1 MPKWTRPRGDV
12 PWPDDRPILSVRG
25 MTKSFGART
34 VLADV
39 DLTVGPGEA
48 VAVTGPNGSGKTTLL
63 RCVSGLDRASAGT
76 LEVVGVP
83 LREHDP
89 DARRRIAAVLDDV
102 EFFVDV
108 PAIEH
113 LALLLLAHGDRDPDA
128 HAAKL
133 LEEAGLGEI
142 AMQLPVGLS
151 SGQRRR
157 LALLTCFAR
166 PRMLVVLDE
175 PEQRLDHEGRRWL
188 IRQLR
193 REKELGHGVLL
204 ATHDRELTNDIA
216 DHMVELGR
224 VLA

>member
-1 MPKWTRPRGDV
+1 MHKRDDV
-12 PWPDDRPILSVRG
+12 PHSDDRLILSVRG
-25 MTKSFGART
+25 MTKSFAAKT
-34 VLADV
+34 ILAGI
-39 DLTVGPGEA
+39 DLTVSPGEA

-63 RCVSGLDRASAGT
+63 RCVSGLDRASAGAI
-76 LEVVGVP
+76 EVAAVP

-89 DARRRIAAVLDDV
+89 DARRRIAAVLDDA

-108 PAIEH
+108 PAVEH
-113 LALLLLAHGDRDPDA
+113 LALLLLAHGDRDPDS

-133 LEEAGLGEI
+133 LEDAGLGEL

-166 PRMLVVLDE
+166 PRLLVVLDE
-175 PEQRLDHEGRRWL
+175 PEQRLDRDGRRWL

-193 REKELGHGVLL
+193 KEKELGHGVLF
-204 ATHDRELTNDIA
+204 ATHDRELTSDIA
-216 DHMVELGR
+216 DRVVELGR

>member
-1 MPKWTRPRGDV
+1 MQSWGRPAVEEPPR
-12 PWPDDRPILSVRG
+12 DRPILRARG

-39 DLTVGPGEA
+39 DITVSPGEA

-63 RCVSGLDRASAGT
+63 RCASGLELPSAGT
-76 LEVVGVP
+76 IDVAGVP
-83 LREHDP
+83 LREHDL

-108 PAIEH
+108 PVVEH
-113 LALLLLAHGDRDPDA
+113 LALLLLAHGDRDPDVR
-128 HAAKL
+128 AATL
-133 LEEAGLGEI
+133 LDEAGLSEI

-166 PRMLVVLDE
+166 PRLLVVLDE
-175 PEQRLDHEGRRWL
+175 PEQRLDDTGRRWL
-188 IRQLR
+188 VRRLQ

-204 ATHDRELTNDIA
+204 ATHDRQLTRDVA
-216 DHMVELGR
+216 DRIVELGR